1 MINEYKSIENRQT
14 AVVDNTLVGLLT
26 LVRDLIS
33 SEEGSQ
39 VLSQQH
45 KSEVL
50 NMLVEK
56 CLFNQQQAQLTQHI
70 SPDVDYQ
77 KISQQSLNKCHTEQ
91 SREAAYALF
100 QALIEQEPDPEIL
113 GVMV

>member
-1 MINEYKSIENRQT
+1 
-14 AVVDNTLVGLLT
+14 
-26 LVRDLIS
+26 
-33 SEEGSQ
+33 
-39 VLSQQH
+39 
-45 KSEVL
+45 
-50 NMLVEK
+50 
-56 CLFNQQQAQLTQHI
+56 LTQHI